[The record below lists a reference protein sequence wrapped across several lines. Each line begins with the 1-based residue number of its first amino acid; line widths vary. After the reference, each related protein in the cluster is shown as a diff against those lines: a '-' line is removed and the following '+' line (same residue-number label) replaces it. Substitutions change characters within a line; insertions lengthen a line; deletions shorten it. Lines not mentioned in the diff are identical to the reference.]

1 MFVVSPLGCD
11 DWLAGDGGK
20 HLLSHAT
27 AAAKVNKSSRIP
39 IEAGDGST
47 RTKTTCTWR
56 QKTPPGK
63 CTKDNPRDFIESDIY
78 FDRTG
83 FNRGFQF
90 ETRWQG
96 CSTRRNVED
105 EQFIKRWSFLNK
117 ARILILLL
125 RILGRISLMFPLW
138 VVVEEK
144 GRFATRRSAQ
154 NIFCQMIT
162 PSHALLLWR
171 QQITSW
177 SISAKGTRPSLISSF
192 IIWGRK

>member
-1 MFVVSPLGCD
+1 M
-11 DWLAGDGGK
+11 
-20 HLLSHAT
+20 
-27 AAAKVNKSSRIP
+27 
-39 IEAGDGST
+39 EGST
-47 RTKTTCTWR
+47 YLA
-56 QKTPPGK
+56 TPLPPPKSINHRGYPLRLEMEAPERKQLVLGARINRLGK
-63 CTKDNPRDFIESDIY
+63 CKKDNPRDFIESDIY

-90 ETRWQG
+90 ETQWQG

-125 RILGRISLMFPLW
+125 RILGRLSLMFPLW

-192 IIWGRK
+192 IIWGRN